1 MKTALLFFSCLWL
14 SLCPVLAQS
23 STDLSAQDIFDKV
36 VQYYDPNGVWG
47 QFEGSMHMYTIHQ
60 NNIGEEDLSLN
71 NAEDYYRS
79 IHYLSDGN
87 YAKGMKNGKPFFSK
101 DGKELVPDQITE
113 ELQKG
118 PYNLNEVA
126 VRRMKEHHTAH
137 FSIPL
142 SLHAAGAKPLSGVS
156 TKTLFGA
163 ECLAIKFAE
172 MPNAY
177 EKGWFKV
184 PVTLYIDSANDY
196 RLHAVYVDNGWWKD
210 KKGILQLMSG
220 ELEIGGLKI
229 PARKLYFDAAN
240 HNFRLTD
247 VFSADTRL

>member
-1 MKTALLFFSCLWL
+1 MKTALLFCSCLWL
-14 SLCPVLAQS
+14 SLCPVLAQT

-60 NNIGEEDLSLN
+60 NNIGEEDLTLN
-71 NAEDYYRS
+71 NAEDFYRT
-79 IHYLSDGN
+79 IHYRSDGN
-87 YAKGMKNGKPFFSK
+87 YAKGMKNGKPFFISK
-101 DGKELVPDQITE
+101 GTELDQVPDT
-113 ELQKG
+113 LQKG

-163 ECLAIKFAE
+163 ECLAIKFTGL
-172 MPNAY
+172 PDAY
-177 EKGWFKV
+177 EKGWYKA
-184 PVTLYIDSANDY
+184 PMTLYVDPANDY
-196 RLHAVYVDNGWWKD
+196 RLHAVHVDNGSWKD
-210 KKGILQLMSG
+210 KKGVLLLMSG
-220 ELEIGGLKI
+220 ELEIEGLKI